1 MNGAGNGSS
10 LGTIASPRFV
20 DHPHLVLMDRPG
32 SALAERY
39 RRLRLRLEQ
48 GTPDFPFRPQLTL
61 ITSAV
66 PGEGKTTTATNLALA
81 YAEDRGHRTLLVD
94 ADLRRP
100 SVSRYLDPQPTLGF
114 SDVLAGESSL
124 DDVLIEMPGSTL
136 WVLPAGTPRAT
147 PLALLQHECLDR
159 LITELRRRFHRIVID
174 SPPTVPFTDA
184 ALLASHADGV
194 LLLVRAGTTTKPL
207 ICRAK
212 ESLSGANVLGVV
224 LNDVVFTVVDRY
236 YDQYDDVEP
245 GGRAYARQLEAPRLS
260 VGARD

>member
-1 MNGAGNGSS
+1 MNR
-10 LGTIASPRFV
+10 LGTSRFV

-32 SALAERY
+32 SPLAERY
-39 RRLRLRLEQ
+39 RRLRLRLEE

-100 SVSRYLDPQPTLGF
+100 SVSRYLDPQPTLGL
-114 SDVLAGESSL
+114 SDVLAGEASL
-124 DDVLIEMPGSTL
+124 DDVLIGMPGSTL
-136 WVLPAGTPRAT
+136 WVLPAGTPCAT
-147 PLALLQHECLDR
+147 PLTLLQPKCLGN
-159 LITELRRRFHRIVID
+159 LVTELRRRFHRIVID
-174 SPPTVPFTDA
+174 APPTVPFTDA
-184 ALLASHADGV
+184 AIVASHSDGV

-207 ICRAK
+207 ISKAR

-236 YDQYDDVEP
+236 YDQYDDYEP
-245 GGRAYARQLEAPRLS
+245 GGHAYAQQLEAPRLS
-260 VGARD
+260 AGARE